1 MTTAP
6 TATALTTTSARHF
19 MDFGPSAACPD
30 GSGTG
35 CAGNPD
41 AYPLSGSY
49 CASAIVPDGTE
60 RIPANASYNATKGP
74 ATVAAADYGPWTE
87 NGGQPQLE
95 RDIEAA
101 SGQYTGTTDEILEWA
116 ACEEGWNENWARAE
130 AYVESSWQQSEAADT
145 ANGCAHSFGILQV
158 RDSNSACPANHDGWG
173 GYPYTHESTAFAAE
187 MQMSYL
193 RACYDGVISYLY
205 PQGQTVA
212 SIAAAHGWPYVAWGC
227 VGSWFSGAWYDSG
240 AQQYIAQVQAALNN
254 QSWNGL

>member
-1 MTTAP
+1 
-6 TATALTTTSARHF
+6 

-41 AYPLSGSY
+41 AYPLSASY
-49 CASAIVPDGTE
+49 CAGAIVPDATE
-60 RIPANASYNATKGP
+60 RIPANASYNATRGP
-74 ATVAAADYGPWTE
+74 ASVAAANYGPWTE
-87 NGGQPQLE
+87 NAGQPQLE

-101 SGQYTGTTDEILEWA
+101 TGQYTGTTDEILEWA

-158 RDSNSACPANHDGWG
+158 RDSNSACPVDHDGWG
-173 GYPYTHESTAFAAE
+173 GYPYTHESTAYAAE

-212 SIAAAHGWPYVAWGC
+212 SIAAAHGWTYVAWGC